1 MSGPRRLLLGTA
13 VAAGVLAV
21 AVVLAIQLHHGRRL
35 ALVEL
40 EDAAERMRARTEDLV
55 ARAAAFDAGA
65 ALASLPANPR
75 NGEYFLLDAQLE
87 QARISPPAVASESAP
102 APTGFEFDSAESA
115 GLVPVD
121 GDWHVE
127 DGVLQLEHRPGGYL
141 MAPLELGAGSDVIAE
156 IEVRMRL
163 REGRRATL
171 AWSRRRLSAWPEDE
185 GRIDQIVLD
194 VEPGDAFQV
203 YRVNAEHSLRLP
215 PGRKL
220 RTVFLIPSDVEGDRV
235 EIDYVRFVRKRD
247 QYASPPVGRAYE
259 TRGRELRPVVY
270 AGTPRELTW
279 EVRVPRDDPRLDLGL
294 AVLAQADPV
303 HFHVTVQDA
312 EARTR
317 VLTYE
322 VDLADRWHDFT
333 LDLTAWAGQPV
344 SISLGAES
352 LGGNVAFW
360 GSPRLSGAP
369 DEPFHVLFV
378 VEDTLRADYLSAYG
392 HPLDTAPAK
401 ARLAERGVLF
411 EYAFSQATKTRPSVP
426 SYMTGLYPTTTGVW
440 QHPDHLDERILTLAE
455 ILRSQGFVTASFLQN
470 TNAGP
475 AAGLHQGFGSVR
487 GQRVMGTRPEEIYGD
502 RVLRWIE
509 SNRQRN
515 WFVYLHVLDPHG
527 VYDPPEPHDAWYR
540 GREADAAVL
549 EKDELLDPGSVED
562 PTQEGRRLRYAGE
575 IRNNDARLEAFLRSL
590 DELGVLD
597 HTLIVMQSDHG
608 EHLGERGL
616 WEHHPPG
623 FNSVLRVPLLMA
635 HPGELPAGRRVQE
648 PVELVDVAPTILE
661 LAGVPLEPLLLQG
674 DSLLPLIR
682 HPDAPWERLAVSEEV
697 SSYKRHR
704 AHRVRGSLWLGSQHV
719 LRSRHADQRSVWL
732 FDYRSDPGEETP
744 LAIPGHALYERRIL
758 RLLREQKRA
767 NLALWRA
774 LVRGAPADVRLDPE
788 SREQLRSL
796 GYVE

>member
-1 MSGPRRLLLGTA
+1 
-13 VAAGVLAV
+13 
-21 AVVLAIQLHHGRRL
+21 
-35 ALVEL
+35 
-40 EDAAERMRARTEDLV
+40 
-55 ARAAAFDAGA
+55 
-65 ALASLPANPR
+65 
-75 NGEYFLLDAQLE
+75 
-87 QARISPPAVASESAP
+87 
-102 APTGFEFDSAESA
+102 
-115 GLVPVD
+115 
-121 GDWHVE
+121 
-127 DGVLQLEHRPGGYL
+127 
-141 MAPLELGAGSDVIAE
+141 
-156 IEVRMRL
+156 
-163 REGRRATL
+163 
-171 AWSRRRLSAWPEDE
+171 
-185 GRIDQIVLD
+185 
-194 VEPGDAFQV
+194 
-203 YRVNAEHSLRLP
+203 
-215 PGRKL
+215 
-220 RTVFLIPSDVEGDRV
+220 
-235 EIDYVRFVRKRD
+235 
-247 QYASPPVGRAYE
+247 
-259 TRGRELRPVVY
+259 
-270 AGTPRELTW
+270 
-279 EVRVPRDDPRLDLGL
+279 
-294 AVLAQADPV
+294 
-303 HFHVTVQDA
+303 
-312 EARTR
+312 
-317 VLTYE
+317 
-322 VDLADRWHDFT
+322 
-333 LDLTAWAGQPV
+333 
-344 SISLGAES
+344 
-352 LGGNVAFW
+352 
-360 GSPRLSGAP
+360 
-369 DEPFHVLFV
+369 
-378 VEDTLRADYLSAYG
+378 
-392 HPLDTAPAK
+392 
-401 ARLAERGVLF
+401 
-411 EYAFSQATKTRPSVP
+411 
-426 SYMTGLYPTTTGVW
+426 
-440 QHPDHLDERILTLAE
+440 
-455 ILRSQGFVTASFLQN
+455 
-470 TNAGP
+470 
-475 AAGLHQGFGSVR
+475 
-487 GQRVMGTRPEEIYGD
+487 MGTRPEEIYGD

-635 HPGELPAGRRVQE
+635 HPGELPAGRRVHE